1 MSPGKY
7 PVGATDKLKAD
18 KPMKIKT
25 LKKSFVVQISDI
37 DLSQPL
43 NEPVFAA
50 LQQTID
56 AQGIAAFRGQFFDDE
71 SLVAL
76 AE

>member
-1 MSPGKY
+1 MSAGKY
-7 PVGATDKLKAD
+7 PVGVTDKLKAD
-18 KPMKIKT
+18 EPMKIKT
-25 LKKSFVVQISDI
+25 LKKSFVAQISDI

-56 AQGIAAFRGQFFDDE
+56 AQGIAAFRGQFHR
-71 SLVAL
+71 
-76 AE
+76 